1 MNSFN
6 RVDQNNQPTALSE
19 KSSGR
24 WIRLLSLTTM
34 LCILW
39 LVILPRAAEIPQ
51 LQSEIEFF
59 EQRKIDPSAM
69 FYSDLENIEQT
80 VHDINKFHQENPDGL
95 W

>member
-6 RVDQNNQPTALSE
+6 RADKSNQPVSQSE
-19 KSSGR
+19 GSCIR
-24 WIRLLSLTTM
+24 WIRFLSLTAM

-51 LQSEIEFF
+51 LQSEIEFLD
-59 EQRKIDPSAM
+59 QRKIDPSAM
-69 FYSDLENIEQT
+69 FYSDLESIEQT
-80 VHDINKFHQENPDGL
+80 VQTINHFHQENPDDL